1 VATWLRR
8 MPFDTRTA
16 VLFPGQG
23 SQERGMRD
31 LVAEHAPD
39 LLDQCLE
46 LIGDDP
52 FERVDDSTRFAQP
65 AIFCASVA
73 GWRRSGLSARDPVAV
88 AGHSLG
94 EFAAL
99 VATGALDDQDALRL
113 VVTRAALMAEA
124 GGGTM
129 LALLGASADAAQ
141 QLAERHGVVVA
152 NDNAP
157 GQIVLSGADDAL
169 TEAARDAR
177 ESGLRA
183 MKLGV
188 AGAFHSPAMAGVV
201 PEFESALRQ
210 VEFRAPAVPVISCA
224 TATEMTSPR
233 RDLAAALTRPVRWA
247 ETMRTLAA
255 LDVARFADAGPGRV
269 LAKLARRNVPSADAV
284 TLAELALE
292 PVRG

>member
-1 VATWLRR
+1 

-39 LLDQCLE
+39 LLAQCLE
-46 LIGDDP
+46 LIGEDP

-73 GWRRSGLSARDPVAV
+73 GWRRSGLSPGDPVAV

-99 VATGALDDQDALRL
+99 VAVGAVDDHDALRL
-113 VVTRAALMAEA
+113 VVTRGHLMAQAGERA

-129 LALLGASADAAQ
+129 LALLGASADSARHLAAG
-141 QLAERHGVVVA
+141 HGVVVA

-157 GQIVLSGADDAL
+157 GQIVLSGAGNAL
-169 TEAARDAR
+169 TAAARQAR
-177 ESGLRA
+177 EDGLRA

-188 AGAFHSPAMAGVV
+188 AGAFHSPAMAGAV

-210 VEFRAPAVPVISCA
+210 VEFRAPAAPVISCA
-224 TATEMTSPR
+224 TAARMTTPR
-233 RDLAAALTRPVRWA
+233 RDLAAALTHPVRWA

-255 LDVARFADAGPGRV
+255 LDVRRFADAGPGSV

-284 TLAELALE
+284 ALADLALE
-292 PVRG
+292 PARG

>member
-1 VATWLRR
+1 
-8 MPFDTRTA
+8 MPLDTRTA

-31 LVAEHAPD
+31 LVSEFAPD
-39 LLDQCLE
+39 LLDLCLY

-65 AIFCASVA
+65 AIFCASIA
-73 GWRRSGLSARDPVAV
+73 GWRRSGLSPRDPVAV

-94 EFAAL
+94 ELAAL
-99 VATGALDDQDALRL
+99 AAVGAVDDHDALRL
-113 VVTRAALMAEA
+113 VVTRAELMAEA

-129 LALLGASADAAQ
+129 LALLGSSADAAR
-141 QLAERHGVVVA
+141 QLAEDHGVVVA

-177 ESGLRA
+177 GAGLRA

-188 AGAFHSPAMAGVV
+188 AGAFHSPAMAGAV
-201 PEFESALRQ
+201 PEFDAALRR
-210 VEFRAPAVPVISCA
+210 VEFRAPAVPVISCT
-224 TATEMTSPR
+224 TAAPMTAPR
-233 RDLAAALTRPVRWA
+233 RDLAAALTRPVLWA
-247 ETMRTLAA
+247 QTMRTLAR
-255 LDVARFADAGPGRV
+255 LDVRRFADAGPGKV

-284 TLAELALE
+284 TLADLALE
-292 PVRG
+292 PARG

>member
-1 VATWLRR
+1 

-31 LVAEHAPD
+31 LVADHAPD
-39 LLDQCLE
+39 LLDRCQE
-46 LIGDDP
+46 LIGEDP

-99 VATGALDDQDALRL
+99 AAAGAVDDHDALRL
-113 VVTRAALMAEA
+113 VVTRGHLMAQA
-124 GGGTM
+124 GERSDGGTM
-129 LALLGASADAAQ
+129 LALLGASVDTARRLAAD
-141 QLAERHGVVVA
+141 HGVVVA

-157 GQIVLSGADDAL
+157 GQIVLSGPGSAL

-188 AGAFHSPAMAGVV
+188 AGAFHSPAMAGAV

-210 VEFRAPAVPVISCA
+210 VEFRAP
-224 TATEMTSPR
+224 
-233 RDLAAALTRPVRWA
+233 
-247 ETMRTLAA
+247 
-255 LDVARFADAGPGRV
+255 
-269 LAKLARRNVPSADAV
+269 
-284 TLAELALE
+284 
-292 PVRG
+292 